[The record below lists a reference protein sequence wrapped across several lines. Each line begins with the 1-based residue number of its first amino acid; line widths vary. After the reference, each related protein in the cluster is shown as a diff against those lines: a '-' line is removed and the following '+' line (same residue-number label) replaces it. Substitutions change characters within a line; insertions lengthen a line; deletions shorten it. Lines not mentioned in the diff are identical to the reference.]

1 MRIRLLGLLVRYA
14 VIL

>member
-1 MRIRLLGLLVRYA
+1 MRIRLLGLLVRYV